1 MMESSLKRST
11 CKYVLSEREGMNT
24 GSVRHRERVRER
36 ERESERQR
44 KRERERGRE
53 SERMRVKV
61 IERKR
66 ELV

>member
-11 CKYVLSEREGMNT
+11 FKYVLSEREGMNT
-24 GSVRHRERVRER
+24 GSVRQR
-36 ERESERQR
+36 ERESESE
-44 KRERERGRE
+44 RERERGRE
-53 SERMRVKV
+53 RERTRMKV